1 MLTVADIWDDAKTVF
16 GTCTETKIFE
26 RINDAIDT
34 LSAKGDWDP
43 ALAWVDIA
51 VNSDKSITFPAV
63 VEVPLAVNLDGVPAL
78 GRDRLFEFHLNGPG
92 ARWSGG
98 NLSWRDGGLRATMVD
113 LPSPAEGLAVLADLD
128 DDAGVEFWVYGVDE
142 SGAELRTE
150 ISAGV
155 WQTGLRLVAQQP
167 SITSYS
173 SVKPARIDRV
183 SKPATDGRLRLYTSS
198 GALLGEYQ
206 HDDVDPRFRRI
217 VLNQSGTTA
226 RVFFRR
232 KQTKVATQRDWIP
245 LPHRYALKLMLQS
258 LQAYDTEEIEKGL
271 AFEAQATRMTQERNA
286 RFHPPTPFPMQID
299 VQGGLSLSS
308 DDDIR

>member
-1 MLTVADIWDDAKTVF
+1 MQRAAFAV
-16 GTCTETKIFE
+16 
-26 RINDAIDT
+26 
-34 LSAKGDWDP
+34 
-43 ALAWVDIA
+43 ALALGAAQRRRVGG
-51 VNSDKSITFPAV
+51 
-63 VEVPLAVNLDGVPAL
+63 EAL

-92 ARWSGG
+92 ERWSGG
-98 NLSWRDGGLRATMVD
+98 NLSWRDAGLRSTMAD
-113 LPSPAEGLAVLADLD
+113 LPSPAEGLAVLADVD
-128 DDAGVEFWVYGVDE
+128 DDVGTEFWVYGVDE

-155 WQTGLRLVAQQP
+155 WQTGLRLVAQYP
-167 SITSYS
+167 TITSYS

-183 SKPATDGRLRLYTSS
+183 WKLATDGRLRLYTSS
-198 GALLGEYQ
+198 SVLLGEYQ
-206 HDDVDPRFRRI
+206 HNDTDPRFRRI
-217 VLNQSGTTA
+217 KLNQSGTTA

-232 KQTKVATQRDWIP
+232 KVSKVSAQSDWIP

-258 LQAYDTEEIEKGL
+258 LQAYDTEEIEKAL
-271 AFEAQATRMTQERNA
+271 AYEAQATRMTQERNA